1 MTSVVSIVWTHKI
14 LYFLCQSN
22 NQTMKKIEIN
32 EKYQGFEV
40 DLRYDSNEICDINSG
55 IYEYDYE

>member
-1 MTSVVSIVWTHKI
+1 
-14 LYFLCQSN
+14 
-22 NQTMKKIEIN
+22 MKKIEIN

-40 DLRYDSNEICDINSG
+40 DLRYDSNEIGDINSG